1 MSNVLFYD
9 TMPERYKELIMA
21 KAEKVEAAKG
31 TVIFREGDKA
41 EWVYL
46 IWNGRVSLIKGESR
60 TIAVISSNEFLWEHS
75 VQIDDIF
82 PFTAVC
88 MTDTEYFL
96 VPIEVF
102 KRILQRRDAAKHIIL
117 SLSKWL
123 HDSNER
129 SMYLSVSDPVSRI
142 AGCLLYNEHRRKGNY
157 IELTLEDIG
166 SRVNLRMETV
176 SRKLREFEKAGYI
189 ERIGKGKLIITDYKA
204 INEIFEI
211 GKIKQN

>member
-1 MSNVLFYD
+1 MNAL
-9 TMPERYKELIMA
+9 
-21 KAEKVEAAKG
+21 KVEAAVIQPGKSVSENPVSV
-31 TVIFREGDKA
+31 TVPSEACG
-41 EWVYL
+41 
-46 IWNGRVSLIKGESR
+46 SL
-60 TIAVISSNEFLWEHS
+60 
-75 VQIDDIF
+75 
-82 PFTAVC
+82 
-88 MTDTEYFL
+88 TEEYYL

-189 ERIGKGKLIITDYKA
+189 ERLGKGKLIITDYKA

>member
-46 IWNGRVSLIKGESR
+46 IWNGRVSLTKGER
-60 TIAVISSNEFLWEHS
+60 ITAVISSNEFLWEHS
-75 VQIDDIF
+75 VQDDDIF
-82 PFTAVC
+82 PFTGTC
-88 MTDTEYFL
+88 MTDTEYYL

-102 KRILQRRDAAKHIIL
+102 KRILQRRDASKHIIL

-189 ERIGKGKLIITDYKA
+189 ERLGKGKLIITDYKA